1 MVEQTLTSQAS
12 SLRGDKRGRPARPDF
27 LLVAQQTS
35 AASPGKR
42 CFWAALPGAATCRQ
56 ADRLGGNAGGGL
68 GGEGAWGRRAAG
80 PQGRGLPCTPPP
92 ALQGLASFPSTL
104 RAQLFPLLLQQEGG
118 VAGGG
123 EGSLAGQPAPRQL
136 PSGATVP
143 ERRLVSSCS
152 SEETDEQGPCPRP
165 FSELRPGAAAAL
177 VWSAPRWRA
186 ADIQPE
192 PGSQTF
198 HQEAAA

>member
-1 MVEQTLTSQAS
+1 MVGWAGKGPGEGG
-12 SLRGDKRGRPARPDF
+12 LRAA
-27 LLVAQQTS
+27 LVAT
-35 AASPGKR
+35 
-42 CFWAALPGAATCRQ
+42 
-56 ADRLGGNAGGGL
+56 
-68 GGEGAWGRRAAG
+68 AAG

-152 SEETDEQGPCPRP
+152 SKETDEQGPSPRP
-165 FSELRPGAAAAL
+165 FSELPPGG
-177 VWSAPRWRA
+177 WSAPWWRTRPPA
-186 ADIQPE
+186 
-192 PGSQTF
+192 SR
-198 HQEAAA
+198 